1 MFKARWY
8 NNPVIVFILSLVALI
23 FSLYFYIDSFL
34 KVNEAF
40 SKFVESRNL
49 DPKQFLQSETWV
61 FILILSVLVGIIIV
75 CLVIIFIYYQKM
87 IVLYRMQNNF
97 INGFTH
103 ELKTPIASLKLFL
116 ETFEKHKLSEEDQ
129 QKYIG
134 FMKRDIDRLNDNV
147 VQILN
152 LAKIED
158 KKYQGQMVVTDLAEF
173 FESRREKVIH
183 LLDKCHLVIDHENSA
198 TVKIDPLLMEMVF
211 INLLSNAINYNDK
224 SQAEIHISFSRQ
236 GRNVT
241 FHFKDNGRG
250 ISRKHQGNIFKKF
263 YQAQKEGKG
272 SGLGLFLVSQ
282 VAKYHKGSV
291 KVYSEGPGQG
301 ATFLFQIPTE
311 VIS

>member
-8 NNPVIVFILSLVALI
+8 NNPVIIFIFSLAALG

-40 SKFVESRNL
+40 NNFVVSRNL
-49 DPKQFLQSETWV
+49 DPKQFLETETWV

-75 CLVIIFIYYQKM
+75 CLVIIFVYYQKM

-116 ETFEKHKLSEEDQ
+116 ETFEKHDLPEEDKKRYLQ
-129 QKYIG
+129 
-134 FMKRDIDRLNDNV
+134 FMRRDVDRLNDNV
-147 VQILN
+147 IQILN

-158 KKYQGQMVVTDLAEF
+158 KKYEGKMSVVNLAEF
-173 FESRREKVIH
+173 FESRREKVSH
-183 LLDKCHLVIDHENSA
+183 LLEKCHLHISHEDSA
-198 TVKIDPLLMEMVF
+198 RVKIDPLLMEMVF

-224 SQAEIHISFSRQ
+224 DQPEINISFSRQ
-236 GRNVT
+236 GKNLT
-241 FHFKDNGRG
+241 FRFKDNGRG
-250 ISRKHQGNIFKKF
+250 IAKTHQNKIFKKF

-282 VAKYHKGSV
+282 VAKYHKGNV
-291 KVYSEGPGQG
+291 KVYSEGPTLG
-301 ATFLFQIPTE
+301 ATFLFQLPIE
-311 VIS
+311 DNV

>member
-34 KVNEAF
+34 KVNNAF
-40 SKFVESRNL
+40 TKFVESRNL
-49 DPKQFLQSETWV
+49 DPKQFTDSETWV
-61 FILILSVLVGIIIV
+61 FILILSFLVGIIIV
-75 CLVIIFIYYQKM
+75 FLSIIFIYYQKM

-129 QKYIG
+129 KKYIG

-158 KKYQGQMVVTDLAEF
+158 KKYQGQMAVYDLAEF

-183 LLDKCHLVIDHENSA
+183 LLDKCHLTINHENST

-224 SQAEIHISFSRQ
+224 DQAEIDISFSRQ
-236 GRNVT
+236 GKNLT

-250 ISRKHQGNIFKKF
+250 IASKHQGNIFKKF

-291 KVYSEGPGQG
+291 KVYSEGPGHG

-311 VIS
+311 VLS